1 MGLALGLGLTVV
13 ISTCYPLGKAGF
25 RPDQQYTVY
34 VFLISIIIRF
44 SFSKKS
50 LSFSISFA
58 KISLYY
64 TGRNVVQGEDYRCRR
79 AGSILLRDVSHASL
93 VARRYTPVSL
103 AYSLPSAVY
112 SSHSDKPEN
121 ENANFFRHARAKTT
135 AKSIACRTNLSACD
149 GIYRR
154 FRLRFGACTG
164 QTTTCPC
171 KSACCERF
179 SKVRLRSVV

>member
-1 MGLALGLGLTVV
+1 M
-13 ISTCYPLGKAGF
+13 GKARF

-44 SFSKKS
+44 SFSKKL

-79 AGSILLRDVSHASL
+79 AGSMLLRDVSHASL

-121 ENANFFRHARAKTT
+121 ETANVFRHAMRQLRKNPSHAEQTFRHAMEFT
-135 AKSIACRTNLSACD
+135 VVFGFGLASALA
-149 GIYRR
+149 
-154 FRLRFGACTG
+154 RLRHAHASWRAVNVSR
-164 QTTTCPC
+164 
-171 KSACCERF
+171 KWDWD
-179 SKVRLRSVV
+179 L